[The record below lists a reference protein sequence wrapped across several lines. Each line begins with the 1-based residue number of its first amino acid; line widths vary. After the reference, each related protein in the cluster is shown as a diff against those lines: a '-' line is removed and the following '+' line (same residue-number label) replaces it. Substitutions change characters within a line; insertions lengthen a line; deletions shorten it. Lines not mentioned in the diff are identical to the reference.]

1 MKMWILND
9 YNHKKYY
16 FYKKFAE
23 HFKDEKG
30 INIDIEIKSKENVW
44 NEIFG
49 FFENPSIKLADII
62 EIPHHWTTLVA
73 KLGLA
78 LPLTSL
84 MDDEPDKYLYPF
96 LKNTMVFES
105 TQKYFSLPIYF
116 EIMVMFYKKEMLDF
130 VDYSDMKKLKWNDIF
145 IICEKLKKKYR
156 NKDYYPFDNPNLEG
170 YITSDEVLAC
180 VMNRTSGYFS
190 SDLTMINIHKDEVVM
205 SVLDFLELALKGYYP
220 LFEENFFEIGFIRK
234 NLSSL
239 IFSFR
244 RDVYSKD
251 MNVVRFPD
259 IMRKNELARSLNM
272 IFFSGTNEID
282 EIKLFIKEF
291 YTKDILFEL
300 SSQIGAFAPFKGSE
314 NELLSLKEIDFYK
327 DLFDR
332 IYFIPNISVY
342 PTFEN
347 MMNEF
352 LKKQA
357 LNIVN
362 SKYNPEDVR
371 RRLSEIKVICE
382 YIMSS
387 Y

>member
-1 MKMWILND
+1 MKVWILND

-16 FYKKFAE
+16 FYNKFIDQFKKE
-23 HFKDEKG
+23 RN
-30 INIDIEIKSKENVW
+30 INVEIEIKSRQNLW
-44 NEIFG
+44 NEIFN

-62 EIPHHWTTLVA
+62 EIPHQWTTLIA

-84 MDDEPDKYLYPF
+84 MEEEPDKYIYPF
-96 LKNTMVFES
+96 LKSTMVFES

-116 EIMVMFYKKEMLDF
+116 ELMVMFYKKSMLDF
-130 VDYSDMKKLKWNDIF
+130 IDQLEMKKLKWNDIF
-145 IICEKLKKKYR
+145 TICEKLKKKYR
-156 NKDYYPFDNPNLEG
+156 NKNYYPFDNPNLEG
-170 YITSDEVLAC
+170 YITSDEILAC

-190 SDLTMINIHKDEVVM
+190 SDLTMINIHRDEVVM
-205 SVLDFLELALKGYYP
+205 SVLDFLDLAKKGYYP

-244 RDVYSKD
+244 RDVANKD

-259 IMRKNELARSLNM
+259 IMRKCELARSTNM

-282 EIKLFIKEF
+282 EVKLFIKDF
-291 YTKDILFEL
+291 YTRDLL
-300 SSQIGAFAPFKGSE
+300 LDLASQIGAFAPFKNSE
-314 NELLSLKEIDFYK
+314 EELLTQKEIDFYK
-327 DLFDR
+327 ELFEK
-332 IYFIPNISVY
+332 ISFIPNISVY

-347 MMNEF
+347 MMNDF

-357 LNIVN
+357 LNIIN
-362 SKYNPEDVR
+362 SKYNPNEVR
-371 RRLSEIKVICE
+371 KRLSEIKVLCE